1 MSAADGAIV
10 GVLLAGGYSRR
21 FGVDKLVQPLPDGTA
36 IAVAA
41 ARTLLAACPRSIS
54 VLRPEQTVLHKLLI
68 DVGVAVRV
76 DAAPARGL
84 GDSLACAVQQTPR
97 AAGWLVAL
105 ADMPFLDART
115 LRSVLEALENG
126 AEIAAPRYRGR
137 RGHPVG
143 FSRRWFAELA
153 GLQGDRGAGQFIEAL
168 QPSIVLIEVD
178 DAGVHRDVDTP
189 GDLLAS

>member
-1 MSAADGAIV
+1 MPDSDGAIV

-41 ARTLLAACPRSIS
+41 ARTLLAVCPRSIS
-54 VLRPEQTVLHKLLI
+54 VLRPEQTVLRRLLI

>member
-1 MSAADGAIV
+1 MPEADGEIV

-41 ARTLLAACPRSIS
+41 ARTLLAVCPRSIS
-54 VLRPEQTVLHKLLI
+54 VLRPEQTTLRNLLI
-68 DVGVAVRV
+68 DVGVAVHV
-76 DAAPARGL
+76 DAAPTRGL
-84 GDSLACAVQQTPR
+84 GDSLASAVQQTPR

-137 RGHPVG
+137 RGHPMG

-153 GLQGDRGAGQFIEAL
+153 GLQGDRGARQFIDDL

-178 DAGVHRDVDTP
+178 DAGVHRDIDTP
-189 GDLLAS
+189 GDLPAS

>member
-1 MSAADGAIV
+1 MREAEGETV
-10 GVLLAGGYSRR
+10 GGLLAGGYSRR
-21 FGVDKLVQPLPDGTA
+21 FGVDKLAQPLPDGTA

-54 VLRPEQTVLHKLLI
+54 VLRPEQTVLRNLLI

-137 RGHPVG
+137 RGHPMG

-153 GLQGDRGAGQFIEAL
+153 GLQGDRGARQFIDDL

-178 DAGVHRDVDTP
+178 DAGVHRDIDTP
-189 GDLLAS
+189 GDLPAS

>member
-1 MSAADGAIV
+1 
-10 GVLLAGGYSRR
+10 
-21 FGVDKLVQPLPDGTA
+21 VQPLPDGTA

-41 ARTLLAACPRSIS
+41 ARTLLAVCPRSIS
-54 VLRPEQTVLHKLLI
+54 VLRPEQTVLRRLLI

-105 ADMPFLDART
+105 ADMPFLDVRT

-153 GLQGDRGAGQFIEAL
+153 GLQGDRGARQFIEDL

>member
-1 MSAADGAIV
+1 MPEADGEIV

-41 ARTLLAACPRSIS
+41 ARTLLAVCPRSIS
-54 VLRPEQTVLHKLLI
+54 VLRPEQTTLRNLLI

-84 GDSLACAVQQTPR
+84 GDSLASAVRLTPR

-105 ADMPFLDART
+105 ADMPFLDVRT

-143 FSRRWFAELA
+143 FSRRWFAALA
-153 GLQGDRGAGQFIEAL
+153 SLQGDRGARQFIDDL

-178 DAGVHRDVDTP
+178 DAGVHRDIDTP
-189 GDLLAS
+189 GDLPAS